1 VLTYTYSYSY
11 GHFDAYPNTYIH
23 TKTYSD
29 ATTSPKSAA
38 SPDANT
44 LMRLTEKVGR
54 LGFAPVQ
61 AGKSTRVC
69 VC

>member
-1 VLTYTYSYSY
+1 
-11 GHFDAYPNTYIH
+11 
-23 TKTYSD
+23 
-29 ATTSPKSAA
+29 
-38 SPDANT
+38 
-44 LMRLTEKVGR
+44 MRLTEKVGR